1 MKKIGKLSLLGDSD
15 EEYAFDVYPHN
26 TEFKDQPA
34 VYCYTNRYQK
44 DGKWKHKVVYIGHTD
59 DLSTEFYEH
68 PHHDCLQKHSA
79 NCIGIHMQEA
89 EKERIAIHHD
99 LVAQYDP
106 SCNGYTVN

>member
-15 EEYAFDVYPHN
+15 EEYAFDVYLHN

-79 NCIGIHMQEA
+79 NCIGIHMQDA